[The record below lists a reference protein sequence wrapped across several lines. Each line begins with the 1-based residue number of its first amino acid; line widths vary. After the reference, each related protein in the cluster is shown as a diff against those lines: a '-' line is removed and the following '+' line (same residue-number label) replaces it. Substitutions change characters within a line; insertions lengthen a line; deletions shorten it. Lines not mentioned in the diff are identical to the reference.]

1 MRTSTG
7 PTSTLASLFR
17 SQRSTTSKV
26 NVLDILLT
34 LSASIVRIK
43 NPVFSFPD
51 PNCLHPGSR
60 GQKGSKRHRI
70 SDPDPHHCKIRAFME
85 AGT

>member
-1 MRTSTG
+1 MHTSTG
-7 PTSTLASLFR
+7 PTSTLGSPFR
-17 SQRSTTSKV
+17 SRRSTTSKV

-60 GQKGSKRHRI
+60 GQKGS
-70 SDPDPHHCKIRAFME
+70 DPDPHHCKIRAFME